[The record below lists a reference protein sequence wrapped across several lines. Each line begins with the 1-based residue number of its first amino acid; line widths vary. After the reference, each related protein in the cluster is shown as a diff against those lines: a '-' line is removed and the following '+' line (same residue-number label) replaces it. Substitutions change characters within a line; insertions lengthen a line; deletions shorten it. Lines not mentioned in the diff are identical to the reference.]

1 MRGMEEKQINAF
13 CYISMDDRI
22 PARHPIRP
30 FKVMVNEILRNM
42 DTDLESI
49 YEDSGRPSIAPEY
62 LLRASILQILYTI
75 RSERQLMEQ
84 IDFSILFRWFVGIS
98 LDAPVW
104 DHSTFT
110 KNRDRLLQSD
120 IARLFFS
127 KVVERARKKKFL
139 SDEHFTVD
147 GTLIEAWASMKSF
160 QPKNPEDPNTG
171 GSEESRNPER
181 DFHGE
186 QRKNATHES
195 KTDKEARLYKKA
207 KGSESKLAYMGH
219 VLMENRNGLAV
230 DIEVTPANGKA
241 ERSAALKMASRL
253 PGTRRLTLGAD
264 KGYAAKEFA
273 TELREMNI
281 TPHIARRK
289 RGKSV
294 DGRTTRHEGYAVSQK
309 KRKRVEE
316 IFGWAKTVGLIRK
329 AKMRGQAKIDWL
341 FTMSIAVFNL
351 VRMRNMEAIA

>member
-1 MRGMEEKQINAF
+1 
-13 CYISMDDRI
+13 
-22 PARHPIRP
+22 
-30 FKVMVNEILRNM
+30 
-42 DTDLESI
+42 
-49 YEDSGRPSIAPEY
+49 
-62 LLRASILQILYTI
+62 
-75 RSERQLMEQ
+75 
-84 IDFSILFRWFVGIS
+84 
-98 LDAPVW
+98 
-104 DHSTFT
+104 
-110 KNRDRLLQSD
+110 LLQSD

-160 QPKNPEDPNTG
+160 QPKNPENSSKG
-171 GSEESRNPER
+171 GSGGSRNPEQ

-195 KTDKEARLYKKA
+195 KTDKEARLYKKS

-230 DIEVTPANGKA
+230 DIEVTQANGKA
-241 ERSAALKMASRL
+241 ERSAALRMASRL
-253 PGTRRLTLGAD
+253 PGSRRLTLGAD
-264 KGYAAKEFA
+264 KGYAASEFA
-273 TELREMNI
+273 AELREMNI
-281 TPHIARRK
+281 TPHISRRK
-289 RGKSV
+289 RGKAV
-294 DGRTTRHEGYAVSQK
+294 DGRTTRHEGYAISQK

-329 AKMRGQAKIDWL
+329 AKMRGRARIDWL

-351 VRMRNMEAIA
+351 VRMRNLEAVA

>member
-1 MRGMEEKQINAF
+1 
-13 CYISMDDRI
+13 
-22 PARHPIRP
+22 
-30 FKVMVNEILRNM
+30 
-42 DTDLESI
+42 
-49 YEDSGRPSIAPEY
+49 
-62 LLRASILQILYTI
+62 
-75 RSERQLMEQ
+75 
-84 IDFSILFRWFVGIS
+84 VGIS

-127 KVVERARKKKFL
+127 KVVERARKRKFL

-160 QPKNPEDPNTG
+160 QPKNPENSNKG
-171 GSEESRNPER
+171 GSEGSRNPER
-181 DFHGE
+181 NFHGE

-195 KTDKEARLYKKA
+195 KTDKEARLYKKS

-230 DIEVTPANGKA
+230 DIEVTQANGKA
-241 ERSAALKMASRL
+241 ERSAALRMASRL

-264 KGYAAKEFA
+264 KGYAASEFA

-289 RGKSV
+289 RGKAIDV
-294 DGRTTRHEGYAVSQK
+294 RTTRHEGYAISQK

-329 AKMRGQAKIDWL
+329 AKMRGRAKIDWL

-351 VRMRNMEAIA
+351 VRMRNLEAVA